1 MPLIKV
7 LMALLLLGILSANA
21 NSAKNE
27 INQSIKI
34 AKKVEKKEKK
44 MVRRAGNL
52 GAFYPAGCSEI
63 SQMIE
68 HWNSIL
74 DEAIKEKEVL
84 QQRPRAIIAPHAGY
98 IYSGFTANIAHRLL
112 GNTKA
117 KRVIVIGPSHHVYF
131 EGISGSMMDEYQTP
145 CGTLPIDKEYLEK
158 LAAHYPTIYVPEAHN
173 KEHSTETQ
181 MPFIEHYLPNAKV
194 IELIYGKVDYRKL
207 VPLIVELLQDPE
219 NVVVISS
226 DLSHFYTLDQE
237 KKLDSICLEGVAKES
252 NEILERGC
260 EACGIIGI
268 EAMIE
273 AAKKVG
279 LKSELLDYRT
289 SADASGDTNRVVGYM
304 SAIFAEK

>member
-1 MPLIKV
+1 MPIIKV
-7 LMALLLLGILSANA
+7 LMVLLLLGGLNA
-21 NSAKNE
+21 NSVKNGT
-27 INQSIKI
+27 IQNIKI
-34 AKKVEKKEKK
+34 AKKVEKKERK
-44 MVRRAGNL
+44 MVRRAVNL
-52 GAFYPAGCSEI
+52 GAFYPAGCSDI

-74 DEAIKEKEVL
+74 DEAIRDKEVL

-98 IYSGFTANIAHRLL
+98 VYSGFTANIVHRLL

-158 LAAHYPTIYVPEAHN
+158 LVQHHPVLFVPEAHN

-181 MPFIEHYLPNAKV
+181 MPFIEHYLPQAKV
-194 IELIYGKVDYRKL
+194 VELIYGKVDYRKL
-207 VPLIVELLQDPE
+207 IPLIVQLLQDPD

-226 DLSHFYTLDQE
+226 DLSHFYTLDQA

-273 AAKKVG
+273 AAKKLG

-289 SADASGDTNRVVGYM
+289 SADASGDKNRVVGYM
-304 SAIFAEK
+304 SAIFVEK